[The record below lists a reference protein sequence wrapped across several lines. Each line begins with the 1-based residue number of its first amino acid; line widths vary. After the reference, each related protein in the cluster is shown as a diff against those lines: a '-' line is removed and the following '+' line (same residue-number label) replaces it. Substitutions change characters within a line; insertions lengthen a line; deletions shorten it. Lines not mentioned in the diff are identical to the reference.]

1 MWQLSAAGSAT
12 QHPGSNT
19 HGVSEHGGASREQA
33 NDTYGAAFYIG
44 DHLKKENDVVK
55 CCFKCSNVNVKL
67 LDVKEKP
74 TVSSPLSS
82 SCRAVW
88 G

>member
-19 HGVSEHGGASREQA
+19 HGVSEHGASREQA
-33 NDTYGAAFYIG
+33 NDTHGAAFHIG

-55 CCFKCSNVNVKL
+55 CCFKC
-67 LDVKEKP
+67 
-74 TVSSPLSS
+74 
-82 SCRAVW
+82 
-88 G
+88 